1 MKYIRI
7 TLAGLSLIA
16 MTLLFVV
23 PGVGLCAWI
32 GWLPKAQLVPAIM
45 AGEVIALAAI
55 AVSVAFCGRL
65 YCSVVCPLGVAQDV
79 ARFTVGKLKMG
90 NGKLKI
96 VSGVRYAILALFV
109 IGAFFGF
116 AGIIAPYGIFG
127 RFLSAGV
134 MRFGEPPLPVVIWAI
149 ALFVF
154 ILAMTAFRARW
165 WCNQVCPVGT
175 FLGLFSRFALF
186 RVRIDEAKCVGC
198 GLCAKACEKGAIVKD
213 GKKMKVDYS
222 KCVSCFNCRGVCKKE
237 AVTRLVPPCRSARR
251 TSMIF

>member
-1 MKYIRI
+1 MKYIRVI
-7 TLAGLSLIA
+7 LAALSLIT
-16 MTLLFVV
+16 MTLLFVL
-23 PGVGLCAWI
+23 PCAGLCVWLE
-32 GWLPKAQLVPAIM
+32 WLPKVQLIPAIM
-45 AGEVIALAAI
+45 AGETIVLAAI

-65 YCSVVCPLGVAQDV
+65 YCSVVCPLGIAQDF
-79 ARFTVGKLKMG
+79 ARFAVGKLKIE

-109 IGAFFGF
+109 VGAFFGF
-116 AGIIAPYGIFG
+116 TGIIAPYGIFG

-154 ILAMTAFRARW
+154 ILAMTVFRARW

-175 FLGLFSRFALF
+175 FLGLFSRFASF

-213 GKKMKVDYS
+213 GKTVKVEHS
-222 KCVSCFNCRGVCKKE
+222 KCVTCFNCRGVCKKE
-237 AVTRLVPPCRSARR
+237 ALRWR
-251 TSMIF
+251 